1 MNYDDQIKSV
11 ILHSTD
17 MTIEYST
24 RLLYFGISET
34 QRNN

>member
-17 MTIEYST
+17 MT
-24 RLLYFGISET
+24 RLLYFSISEI